1 MANNK
6 RNYVATLVLDTRG
19 SDDSAD
25 AMITKVSEI
34 IAGMEGEVKKV
45 ENLGLRELARP
56 QVRDFSNASYVRID
70 FESGPHGPTTIKE
83 KLHLD
88 KSIERILIE
97 LA

>member
-25 AMITKVSEI
+25 AMISKVSEI
-34 IAGMEGEVKKV
+34 IAEMEGEVKKV
-45 ENLGLRELARP
+45 ENLGLRELVRP
-56 QVRDFSNASYVRID
+56 QVRGFSNASYVRID
-70 FESGPHGPTTIKE
+70 FESGPAGPTTIKE